1 MLTPFVLP
9 EEQVIGKNM
18 PMDADA
24 FDSMDNQLFRDAYRI
39 RAEDTF
45 DLNYLYENKQ
55 LQRMKAL
62 AERIVAGNVTLAN
75 QYPYSSFYG
84 KSVPGESIL
93 CYRQIYEVLKR
104 RELES
109 NLDMDKI
116 IFFEKDENIL

>member
-1 MLTPFVLP
+1 
-9 EEQVIGKNM
+9 
-18 PMDADA
+18 MDLDN
-24 FDSMDNQLFRDAYRI
+24 FDSVDHALFRDAYRI

-62 AERIVAGNVTLAN
+62 AERIVAGNVTLADK
-75 QYPYSSFYG
+75 YPYNSFLG

-104 RELES
+104 R
-109 NLDMDKI
+109 DMQKDLNTDKI
-116 IFFEKDENIL
+116 IFFEKKFPREFIIIFEGLTDFEY